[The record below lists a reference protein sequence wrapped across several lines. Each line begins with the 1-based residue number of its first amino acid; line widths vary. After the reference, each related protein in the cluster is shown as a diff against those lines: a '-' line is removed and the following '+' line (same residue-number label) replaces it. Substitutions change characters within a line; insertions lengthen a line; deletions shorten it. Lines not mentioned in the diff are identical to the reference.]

1 MSDPTSSPD
10 KKGSKPA
17 RDRRRNRRSTLVSRI
32 RDSLWGG
39 VHGILGADLLWSG
52 ALIVLVVVALGG
64 QRCGHEYEQFEVGQ
78 EAQSAI
84 KAVTDFEFVDALR
97 TDEARQQ
104 AVDQVLQIYE
114 YHTGRRVQL
123 ARQLSE
129 LFEQGRQLLQG
140 AAPDGDSPEEVVS
153 REMGDRLSPTALSTL
168 VQHRFDSSL
177 ERDLTSV
184 LTVVLGSKVV
194 TSTAILARED
204 KITLRTVPGERSETL
219 EIFDDFIDLEQA
231 RDDVKVKL
239 AERLSLPRDE
249 EQALGDLVASF
260 VDANVNLDSVAT
272 DQQRQEARH
281 SVRSVIQ
288 RFRQGDVL
296 ARAGEPLT
304 QDIIDRLE
312 AAGRKSNAP
321 LGLHG
326 FVGLLFIAAMFA
338 FFVYRYTRFHQRHFR
353 KIRNLHALIVLMVI
367 TMLALSGAILW
378 LARAVVDNLTYPFNQ
393 LDAYAYLIPLG
404 AGAILVTLLAN
415 GRIATVYSAFAS
427 FLFGAANDWNAHQM
441 LWAMLVQCAGV
452 YAISAYGERAALLR
466 GGLVVGG
473 AGAVT
478 AMALE
483 ALREPPEPISYAAY
497 SAALAFIGGAIGV
510 GFLVSFAL
518 PILERLFNVLTD
530 IRLLELSNVNNPLLS
545 ELAMRAPG
553 SYNHSL
559 VVGTLA
565 EEAARAIGANSLFC
579 RVAAFYHDIGK
590 INKAEYFVENQHGVN
605 PHDRLS
611 PSMSALII
619 ASHVK
624 DGIKMAR
631 EAGLPEQ
638 IVDIIP
644 QHHGTKLMTYFY
656 EKAKNSTDPSLG
668 PVKKEDFRYPG
679 PKPQTREAA
688 IFMLADA
695 VEAAARTIDEPT
707 SNRLKEMIR
716 KITNSIVLDGELDSC
731 DMTFVDLERI
741 QQAFLRTLTSMYH
754 HRVDY
759 PGFDFSQPKGDV
771 KPQRTETKPEANTGV
786 GDRKLVRG
794 S

>member
-1 MSDPTSSPD
+1 M
-10 KKGSKPA
+10 
-17 RDRRRNRRSTLVSRI
+17 SRI
-32 RDSLWGG
+32 RGSVWGG
-39 VHGILGADLLWSG
+39 VEGILGADLLWSG
-52 ALIVLVVVALGG
+52 ALIVLVVLAVGG
-64 QRCGHEYEQFEVGQ
+64 QRCGHEYEQFLVGQ
-78 EAQSAI
+78 DAPRDI
-84 KAVTDFEFVDALR
+84 KAVKDFEFIDAR
-97 TDEARQQ
+97 STDDARQH
-104 AVDQVLQIYE
+104 AVDQVFEIYE

-123 ARQLSE
+123 ARQCSE
-129 LFEQGRQLLQG
+129 LFEQGRQLLLG
-140 AAPDGDSPEEVVS
+140 AAPDGESAQELVAQEL
-153 REMGDRLSPTALSTL
+153 GDRLSPAALSAL
-168 VQHRFDSSL
+168 VRHRFDSGL
-177 ERDLTSV
+177 ERDMTSV
-184 LTVVLGSKVV
+184 LTIVLGGKVV
-194 TSTAILARED
+194 ASKDVLVRED
-204 KITLRTVPGERSETL
+204 KITLRTFPGEGSETL
-219 EIFDDFIDLEQA
+219 ENFDEFIDLEQA
-231 RDDVKVKL
+231 RAAVKLRL
-239 AERLSLPRDE
+239 AERLSLPAAE
-249 EQALGDLVASF
+249 ERVLGSLAASF
-260 VDANVNLDSVAT
+260 VDTNVNLDSVAT

-304 QDIIDRLE
+304 QDIIDRLQ

-321 LGLHG
+321 LGLQG
-326 FVGLLFIAAMFA
+326 FMGLLFLAAMFA
-338 FFVYRYTRFHQRHFR
+338 FFIYRYTRFHQRHFR
-353 KIRNLHALIVLMVI
+353 KIKNLHALIVLMVI
-367 TMLALSGAILW
+367 TMLALSSAILW
-378 LARAVVDNLTYPFNQ
+378 LARGIVDNLTYPFNQ

-415 GRIATVYSAFAS
+415 GRIATVYSAFAA

-441 LWAMLVQCAGV
+441 VWAMLVQCAGV
-452 YAISAYGERAALLR
+452 YAISAYRERAALLR
-466 GGLVVGG
+466 AGLVVGG
-473 AGAVT
+473 AGALMT
-478 AMALE
+478 MALE
-483 ALREPPEPISYAAY
+483 ALRDPPEPFSYAAY
-497 SAALAFIGGAIGV
+497 AAGLAFIGGAIGV
-510 GFLVSFAL
+510 GLLISFAL
-518 PILERLFNVLTD
+518 PMLERLFNVLTD

-565 EEAARAIGANSLFC
+565 EEAARAIGANALFC

-590 INKAEYFVENQHGVN
+590 INKAEYFVENQRGVN

-656 EKAKNSTDPSLG
+656 EKAKSNTDPSLG
-668 PVKKEDFRYPG
+668 PVKEEDFRYPG

-707 SNRLKEMIR
+707 ANRLREMIR

-741 QQAFLRTLTSMYH
+741 QQAFLRTMTSMYH
-754 HRVDY
+754 QRVDY
-759 PGFDFSQPKGDV
+759 PGFDFRQPKGEA
-771 KPQRTETKPEANTGV
+771 KAQRPETGAEAKTAEL